1 MSKIALEALGGES
14 GKYLSHAKMKFG
26 CKQAIKVMVKFSL
39 KKTDLTEGVHQRA
52 LVEEV
57 GKYLLTCICKIWL
70 QDGVQGEGEEWICH
84 DKGNGN
90 VAFECLGK
98 ETGLFL
104 SHAFDKMWLQDGYQ
118 GEGEL
123 WAQQEFIALE
133 ALGAEK
139 GSYLSH
145 AKDEVWLQNGNQ
157 GDGEVFIKELRP
169 NGRVALACLGKK
181 R

>member
-1 MSKIALEALGGES
+1 MPPS
-14 GKYLSHAKMKFG
+14 GVDYASEFL
-26 CKQAIKVMVKFSL
+26 
-39 KKTDLTEGVHQRA
+39 
-52 LVEEV
+52 
-57 GKYLLTCICKIWL
+57 
-70 QDGVQGEGEEWICH
+70 
-84 DKGNGN
+84 NGYAPEY
-90 VAFECLGK
+90 V
-98 ETGLFL
+98 
-104 SHAFDKMWLQDGYQ
+104 GYQ

-169 NGRVALACLGKK
+169 NGRVALACLGKEK
-181 R
+181 GKYLSHAFAKLWLQDGVQGEGEEWICNDKGHGNVAFECLGKEKGKDLSHAFDKMWLQNGYQGEGELWAKQEQ